1 MTNGFSGGRSFADS
15 AKEAVVIIFSILVA
29 FSLDA
34 WWEDRKIESDVRDIL
49 IAVQA
54 ETETNLA
61 RLETSSLYRR
71 QIIDALELTEQQD
84 STAGVHRQAVIAI
97 EDFKPSSGAMDT
109 LMAAGLLGEVDD
121 SQLRLLLGS
130 FHGVVADLDKTE
142 SRAAEYREAA
152 RRRIAAIGEKI
163 RLIPFDGGGVNS
175 GGAVLTDTEMLNLL
189 TMRLVEE
196 RSALQT
202 AIQLQEHMQKIVDN
216 LDKLL

>member
-1 MTNGFSGGRSFADS
+1 MTNRVSGPRSIADS

-49 IAVQA
+49 LAVQA
-54 ETETNLA
+54 ENETNLA
-61 RLETSSLYRR
+61 KLETSSRHR
-71 QIIDALELTEQQD
+71 QQIIDALIVTAQQGSTE
-84 STAGVHRQAVIAI
+84 GVHTQAVIEI

-109 LMAAGLLGEVDD
+109 LMAAGLLGEIDD

-130 FHGVVADLDKTE
+130 FHGVVADLDETE
-142 SRAAEYREAA
+142 SRAAEFREAA
-152 RRRIAAIGEKI
+152 RRRIASNGRIISDFDPAIGTTM
-163 RLIPFDGGGVNS
+163 L
-175 GGAVLTDTEMLNLL
+175 ADTEMLNLL

-196 RSALQT
+196 RSALKS
-202 AIQLQEHMQKIVDN
+202 AIRLQEHMQEIVDN